1 MEPLDQRPNGDLVIV
16 VAEPSPQRR
25 DQIRASL
32 PLLGDV
38 VAIAS
43 LDELEH
49 LPETDGSVGRVL
61 ILGPGLDVSDALRYA
76 EKVEREAL
84 GTATLLVLDELDA
97 SRMREAL
104 RSGVDDVLT
113 VSATEDEWSE
123 AIARSRARSAAE
135 RTVRGNDT
143 PGGPRGRIVTVF
155 STKGGCGR
163 SLVASNLAIL
173 AAQVEE
179 QRVALVDL
187 DLQSGDLAVMLQLVP
202 ALSIYDAAQ
211 SASRLDSDA
220 VEGYLTPH
228 PTGVSLLAAPSEP
241 SLADQVGAGAVSRL
255 LELLREMFTL
265 VVVDTASAFTEQ
277 VLAALDASDQVVL
290 VGSMDVPSI
299 KNLRMAV
306 ATLNQ
311 LGHPREHL
319 RIVLNRADSKVG
331 LRVSE
336 VERSLGTSVDVRI
349 PSSRDV
355 PLSIN
360 QGTPLAGGRRR
371 STVVNAIE
379 KLVPWALPDAA
390 TARRQR
396 RRLTR

>member
-1 MEPLDQRPNGDLVIV
+1 MGPSTERPNGDLVIV
-16 VAEPSPQRR
+16 VAEPAPQRR

-32 PLLGDV
+32 PMLGDV
-38 VAIAS
+38 VAVAS
-43 LDELEH
+43 LDEIDR
-49 LPETDGSVGRVL
+49 LPEADGSVGRVL
-61 ILGPGLDVSDALRYA
+61 ILGPGLDASEALRYA
-76 EKVEREAL
+76 EKVEREAV
-84 GTATLLVLDELDA
+84 GTATLLVMDELDA

-113 VSATEDEWSE
+113 VAATEDEWSE
-123 AIARSRARSAAE
+123 AIARSRARAAAT
-135 RTVRGNDT
+135 RTVRGT
-143 PGGPRGRIVTVF
+143 EVPAGPRGRIVSVF

-173 AAQVEE
+173 ASQVEG
-179 QRVALVDL
+179 QRVVLVDL

-211 SASRLDSDA
+211 SATRLDADG

-228 PTGVSLLAAPSEP
+228 PSGVSLLSAPSEP

-255 LELLREMFTL
+255 LELLREVFTL
-265 VVVDTASAFTEQ
+265 VVIDTASAFTEQ
-277 VLAALDASDQVVL
+277 VLAAIDASDQVVL
-290 VGSMDVPSI
+290 IGSMDVPSI
-299 KNLRMAV
+299 KNLRMAIG
-306 ATLNQ
+306 TLNQ

-319 RIVLNRADSKVG
+319 RIVLNRSDSKVG

-360 QGTPLAGGRRR
+360 QGAPLAGGRRR

-379 KLVPWALPDAA
+379 KLVPWTVPDAG
-390 TARRQR
+390 TDRRQR
-396 RRLTR
+396 RRLSR